1 MTELY
6 EIKDERTVFC
16 KAAMK
21 ANGGEWNALTKA
33 WMFRD
38 ASDHANAIADLYQAT
53 RPTPAMREALQAMV
67 LDGTGALAWGFDPAE
82 QPLAIDQ
89 LERSEASKLLGAGY
103 AVRRVLGVHP
113 LEDVEPLQEPATFD
127 ASEFEEREAARRRR
141 RRAA

>member
-1 MTELY
+1 MPELY

-21 ANGGEWNALTKA
+21 ANGGEWNPLTTA

-38 ASDHANAIADLYQAT
+38 AIDHANALADLYQAT
-53 RPTPAMREALQAMV
+53 RPTPAMREALQTMV
-67 LDGTGALAWGFDPAE
+67 VDGTGALGWGFDPSE

-89 LERSEASKLLGAGY
+89 LERSEASRLLGAGY

-113 LEDVEPLQEPATFD
+113 LEDIEPGQEPEAFD